1 MTPAARVSAAIEVLD
16 AICAGRPAE
25 VALTNWARR
34 ARYAGSADRA
44 ALRDHVFDVL
54 RRWRSCAALG
64 GGETGRALM
73 LGALRHQSI
82 DPDNLFTGEGHAPAV
97 LTEAERAEAER
108 PDAALAR
115 DLPDWLWTRFEA
127 ALGAGA
133 EQTAQALRHRAPIML
148 RVNARRGTRD
158 DALVCLQREGVTA
171 TPSDIA
177 STVLHV
183 LEGERKIARSSAYL
197 GGLVE
202 IQDGSSQAAMELLE
216 VAPGAR
222 VLDYC
227 AGGGGKTLALAARLD
242 ATWFAHD
249 VAPERMKDLPARAAR
264 AGVTVKILTYDALRA
279 AGSFDLV
286 LCDAPC
292 SGSGTWRRT
301 PEAKWRLS
309 PERLEDLTRLQ
320 AQILST
326 AAGLV
331 APDGCLAYAT
341 CSVLNE
347 ENQDIASRFERENPD
362 WIRVSQMQWPVSGCG
377 DGFFLAQFGR
387 TKGTKIQ
394 P

>member
-1 MTPAARVSAAIEVLD
+1 MTPAARIAAAIEVLD
-16 AICAGRPAE
+16 AIRAGRPAE
-25 VALTNWARR
+25 VVLTNWARR

-54 RRWRSCAALG
+54 RRWRSCAVLG

-73 LGALRHQSI
+73 LGALRDQGI
-82 DPDNLFTGEGHAPAV
+82 DPEVFFTGEGHAPAA
-97 LTEAERAEAER
+97 LTEVERAGAGR
-108 PDAALAR
+108 PDAAAAR
-115 DLPDWLWTRFEA
+115 DLPDWLWPRFET
-127 ALGAGA
+127 ALGAEA
-133 EQTAQALRHRAPIML
+133 EQTAQALRQRAPIML
-148 RVNARRGTRD
+148 RVNARRGTSEE
-158 DALVCLQREGVTA
+158 AQICLRREGITA
-171 TPSDIA
+171 TPCEIA
-177 STVLHV
+177 STALHV
-183 LEGERKIARSSAYL
+183 REGERKVARSSAYL
-197 GGLVE
+197 MGLVE
-202 IQDGSSQAAMELLE
+202 IQDGSSQAAMERLK
-216 VAPGAR
+216 VVPGAR
-222 VLDYC
+222 VLDFC

-264 AGVTVKILTYDALRA
+264 AGVKVEILPHDALRA
-279 AGSFDLV
+279 AGPFDLV

-309 PERLEDLTRLQ
+309 PERLENLTLLQ

-341 CSVLNE
+341 CSVLNV
-347 ENQDIASRFERENPD
+347 ENHDIASHFESKNPD
-362 WIRVSQMQWPVSGCG
+362 WIRVSHSQWPVSGCG
-377 DGFFLAQFGR
+377 DGFFLVQFSR
-387 TKGTKIQ
+387 TKDTEMQ